1 MILFKTYR
9 YSYSLIILI
18 KKFIL
23 YVNEIIT
30 GKGSERER
38 ERERERMM
46 AVFAQL
52 EELTD
57 EKS

>member
-1 MILFKTYR
+1 MILFKTYG

-38 ERERERMM
+38 EGERERMM
-46 AVFAQL
+46 AILAQS